1 MQLTSVAIFG
11 ASGYSG
17 IELAKLCA
25 THPAL
30 EVKLLTSDRWV
41 GEDAAVRLGSLAGLS
56 FVGHDDGLARAKECA
71 VAFLATALLAF
82 GRTDLGAAARLF
94 AAGFGEERRATVRDA
109 ERLKLLVT
117 ALISKVMIERAMWT

>member
-1 MQLTSVAIFG
+1 MIAFFGTRFLRATLFLTTDLLFRGTLAFRKETFG
-11 ASGYSG
+11 
-17 IELAKLCA
+17 
-25 THPAL
+25 
-30 EVKLLTSDRWV
+30 LLGFR
-41 GEDAAVRLGSLAGLS
+41 
-56 FVGHDDGLARAKECA
+56 A